1 MKEHSPE
8 DEALAEGRRRRRAV
22 QLVDPRE
29 EQLLQRV
36 AVDRAGAR
44 NSQMSTKEMS
54 KQKNR

>member
-44 NSQMSTKEMS
+44 NSQMSTK
-54 KQKNR
+54 K